1 MRDSWDEFEKIKKTF
16 CNTRFATLTNNNP
29 TEYARF
35 MTDNCDEIKNVF
47 SERNLCETVADDS
60 ECKDLITHAILENE
74 KAVYSIVTRDT
85 EQVIGNLNVG
95 TNPKMETES
104 VYQTRYKFWHTNL
117 NLHKDDDQVFGE
129 EDKHKIFTEP
139 RKNQNVFPADALIND
154 PNE

>member
-1 MRDSWDEFEKIKKTF
+1 
-16 CNTRFATLTNNNP
+16 
-29 TEYARF
+29 

-47 SERNLCETVADDS
+47 SERNLCETVADDN
-60 ECKDLITHAILENE
+60 ECKNLITHAILENE

-104 VYQTRYKFWHTNL
+104 VYQTRFWHTNL
-117 NLHKDDDQVFGE
+117 NLHKYDDQVFGE
-129 EDKHKIFTEP
+129 EDQLKIFTED
-139 RKNQNVFPADALIND
+139 RKNKIVFPAAALIKD